1 MHGYDGK
8 RVNGRRRRLL
18 DARADLQSSPRL
30 AIATV

>member
-30 AIATV
+30 PIGTV